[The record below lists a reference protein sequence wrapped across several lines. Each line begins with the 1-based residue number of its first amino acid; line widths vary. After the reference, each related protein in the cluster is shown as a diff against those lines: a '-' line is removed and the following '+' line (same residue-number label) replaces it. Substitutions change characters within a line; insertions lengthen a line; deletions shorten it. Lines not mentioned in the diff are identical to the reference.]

1 MNNLKKN
8 QIVSFDYDN
17 KARLGRVDC
26 VHTVHPIWLDGPM
39 VKGITVEVNDCE
51 DGEQKFKGFPATKFT
66 ISSSFNRC
74 NLIGTGSSCRIFT

>member
-51 DGEQKFKGFPATKFT
+51 DGEQKFKRF
-66 ISSSFNRC
+66 SSHKIH
-74 NLIGTGSSCRIFT
+74 NLKQLQPLQSHRDRFQL